1 MQKSTINVRI
11 PQITSLETAIRLY
24 YEHDELSN
32 KDIVELFG
40 KIGSGT
46 VWKLKQKALALMQER
61 NTPVWNAQRVNT
73 EVAYE
78 AWGLDIDNL
87 EYRWKKLKSFE
98 NNEVTNSGE

>member
-24 YEHDELSN
+24 YERNELSN

-98 NNEVTNSGE
+98 NNAVTNSGE

>member
-1 MQKSTINVRI
+1 MQKPTINVRI

-24 YEHDELSN
+24 YERNELSN
-32 KDIVELFG
+32 KDIEVLFG
-40 KIGSGT
+40 KMSSGT

-78 AWGLDIDNL
+78 AWGLDIDKL

-98 NNEVTNSGE
+98 NNEL